1 MENNKA
7 TYLPL
12 LKIQYLFQGLD
23 DDQMEH
29 IVEKFDVVSADP
41 GDVVGPQQE
50 TGRYFYIVAKGKVGV
65 IQTANSR
72 ERQLNILKPGD
83 YFGEDALLF
92 RYPSRASYVSYSRTI
107 LLRLEYENFFELL
120 QEFPDIKL
128 NLSIT
133 AESRQLVR
141 RERFPWLG
149 EDEVIYLVNRKHEFF
164 LFRSLIL
171 PILIWVISIPVL
183 VVSFASADS
192 TLSGI
197 AIKVV
202 GALMFFGSMLWGV
215 WKYLD
220 WGNDFYIVTNQRVI
234 WSEKVIGLYDSRSE
248 TPLDTVLAV
257 DVTSSQLGRI
267 LDFGDVT
274 VRTFTG
280 GILMRKMSKPNRFAS
295 YVEGF
300 KRRIKA
306 VSAVE
311 EAHEMQS
318 ALKQSLRQSLD
329 MPEMMAL
336 EEDEITPPISLEEQ
350 DVEEQTRGL
359 RETMRNFLKVRYEEG
374 DSITYRKHWFVLFRK
389 IFWSLVVLFLV
400 IVLLAFLGLQVEFF
414 SGATLSFLGALLLAG
429 VLAWM
434 VYEYADWSNDIYRV
448 TPEQIY
454 DIERKPL
461 GQEVKK
467 TAPLESILSVEHERE
482 SLIGILLNFGTVT
495 INVGETK
502 FQFFNVF
509 NPDQIHQDV
518 SDYREALNR
527 RKQQAEQER
536 DRRRM
541 VDWLVTYHKETEE
554 IDEEIEKESYWD
566 QFSG

>member
-29 IVEKFDVVSADP
+29 IVEKFDVVSVDP
-41 GDVVGPQQE
+41 GDVVVPQQE

-280 GILMRKMSKPNRFAS
+280 GI
-295 YVEGF
+295 
-300 KRRIKA
+300 
-306 VSAVE
+306 
-311 EAHEMQS
+311 
-318 ALKQSLRQSLD
+318 
-329 MPEMMAL
+329 
-336 EEDEITPPISLEEQ
+336 
-350 DVEEQTRGL
+350 
-359 RETMRNFLKVRYEEG
+359 
-374 DSITYRKHWFVLFRK
+374 
-389 IFWSLVVLFLV
+389 
-400 IVLLAFLGLQVEFF
+400 
-414 SGATLSFLGALLLAG
+414 
-429 VLAWM
+429 
-434 VYEYADWSNDIYRV
+434 
-448 TPEQIY
+448 
-454 DIERKPL
+454 
-461 GQEVKK
+461 
-467 TAPLESILSVEHERE
+467 
-482 SLIGILLNFGTVT
+482 
-495 INVGETK
+495 
-502 FQFFNVF
+502 
-509 NPDQIHQDV
+509 
-518 SDYREALNR
+518 
-527 RKQQAEQER
+527 
-536 DRRRM
+536 
-541 VDWLVTYHKETEE
+541 
-554 IDEEIEKESYWD
+554 
-566 QFSG
+566 

>member
-1 MENNKA
+1 MENNSA
-7 TYLPL
+7 TYIPL

-23 DDQMEH
+23 DDQLEY
-29 IVEKFDVVSADP
+29 IVGKFEVVSAAP
-41 GDVVGPQQE
+41 GEVIFSQRE
-50 TGRYFYIVAKGKVGV
+50 TGSYFYVVAKGKVGV
-65 IQTANSR
+65 VQTVGRR
-72 ERQLNILKPGD
+72 EQQLNIFKPGD

-92 RYPSRASYVSYSRTI
+92 RYPSKATYVSYSRTI
-107 LLRLEYENFFELL
+107 LLRLDYEHFFELL

-128 NLSIT
+128 NLSTT

-149 EDEVIYLVNRKHEFF
+149 EDEVIYLVNRKHEFY

-171 PILIWVISIPVL
+171 PILIWVISIPIL
-183 VVSFASADS
+183 VVSFASGDS
-192 TLSGI
+192 SLSGI

-202 GALMFFGSMLWGV
+202 GALMFFGGMLWGV
-215 WKYLD
+215 WNYLD

-248 TPLDTVLAV
+248 TPLDTILAV
-257 DVTSSQLGRI
+257 NVTSSQLGRI
-267 LDFGDVT
+267 LDYGNVT

-311 EAHEMQS
+311 EADEMQR
-318 ALKQSLRQSLD
+318 ALEQSLRQHLD
-329 MPEMMAL
+329 MPDVSEP
-336 EEDEITPPISLEEQ
+336 EEEEVAPLISLEEQ
-350 DVEEQTRGL
+350 NTEKYTSGL

-374 DSITYRKHWFVLFRK
+374 DSITYRKHWYVLFRK

-400 IVLLAFLGLQVEFF
+400 IVLLTFLGLSVEFF
-414 SGATLSFLGALLLAG
+414 SGASLSLLGILLLSG
-429 VLAWM
+429 VLAWL
-434 VYEYADWSNDIYRV
+434 VYEFADWSNDIYRV
-448 TPEQIY
+448 TPEQIF

-482 SLIGILLNFGTVT
+482 SLTGILLNFGTVT

-509 NPDQIHQDV
+509 NPDQVHQDI

-541 VDWLVTYHKETEE
+541 VDWLVTYYEE
-554 IDEEIEKESYWD
+554 SEKIDEEIENDSYWD
-566 QFSG
+566 EISG

>member
-1 MENNKA
+1 MEKN
-7 TYLPL
+7 TGDFIPL

-29 IVEKFDVVSADP
+29 IVEKFEVVSVDP
-41 GDVVGPQQE
+41 GKVVVSQRE
-50 TGRYFYIVAKGKVGV
+50 AGRFFYIVAKGKVGV
-65 IQTANSR
+65 IQTVNRR
-72 ERQLNILKPGD
+72 EQQLNILKPGD

-92 RYPSRASYVSYSRTI
+92 RYPSKASYVSYSRTV
-107 LLRLEYENFFELL
+107 LLRLDYEYFFELL

-128 NLSIT
+128 NLSTT
-133 AESRQLVR
+133 AESRQLVH

-164 LFRSLIL
+164 LIRSLIL
-171 PILIWVISIPVL
+171 PILLWVISIPIL
-183 VVSFASADS
+183 VVSFASGDS
-192 TLSGI
+192 SLSGI
-197 AIKVV
+197 TIKVV
-202 GALMFFGSMLWGV
+202 GAMMFFGGMLWGV

-220 WGNDFYIVTNQRVI
+220 WGNDFYLVTNQRVI
-234 WSEKVIGLYDSRSE
+234 WTEKVIGLYDSRSE

-257 DVTSSQLGRI
+257 NVTSSQLGRI
-267 LDFGDVT
+267 LDYGDVT

-280 GILMRKMSKPNRFAS
+280 GFLMHKMSKPNRFAS

-306 VSAVE
+306 VTAIE
-311 EAHEMQS
+311 EAYEMQI
-318 ALKQSLRQSLD
+318 ALKQSLRQHLD
-329 MPEMMAL
+329 MPEL
-336 EEDEITPPISLEEQ
+336 SEPKEEEITPLTSLSEKYSEEK
-350 DVEEQTRGL
+350 TSGL

-389 IFWSLVVLFLV
+389 IFWSLLVLFLV
-400 IVLLAFLGLQVEFF
+400 IVLLAFLGLKVEFF
-414 SGATLSFLGALLLAG
+414 SGATLSLLGVVLLTG

-482 SLIGILLNFGTVT
+482 SLTGILLNFGTVT

-509 NPDQIHQDV
+509 NPDQIHQDI

-527 RKQQAEQER
+527 RKRQAEKER

-541 VDWLVTYHKETEE
+541 VDWLVTYYEE
-554 IDEEIEKESYWD
+554 SEKIDDEIEKESYWD

>member
-29 IVEKFDVVSADP
+29 IVEKFDVVSVDP
-41 GDVVGPQQE
+41 GDVVVPQQE

-128 NLSIT
+128 NLSTT

-527 RKQQAEQER
+527 RKQQA
-536 DRRRM
+536 
-541 VDWLVTYHKETEE
+541 
-554 IDEEIEKESYWD
+554 
-566 QFSG
+566 